1 MMKDTVI
8 KYWIEKAHEDIG
20 SALDNF
26 SAGRLQNAVRDAYF
40 ACFHAVAA
48 LLFKEGQTFK
58 KHKEVRSALHRDL
71 IRVGKINAF
80 WGKHYDWLFD
90 NRQKADYRPLVQFD
104 RDQVQEIIDQ
114 TSAFLREMERL
125 LSEDIA
131 AFGKRTDSE

>member
-1 MMKDTVI
+1 MMNDTII
-8 KYWIEKAHEDIG
+8 KYWIEKANEDIG

-71 IRVGKINAF
+71 IRVGKINPS
-80 WGKHYDWLFD
+80 WGKHYDWLFE
-90 NRQKADYRPLVQFD
+90 NRQKADYRPLVNFD
-104 RDQVQEIIDQ
+104 REQVQEIIDQ
-114 TSAFLREMERL
+114 TSAFLREMKRL
-125 LSEDIA
+125 VLEDIA
-131 AFGKRTDSE
+131 VPGKRANSE

>member
-1 MMKDTVI
+1 MMKDTII

-26 SAGRLQNAVRDAYF
+26 SAGRLQNAIRDAYF

-71 IRVGKINAF
+71 IRVGKINAS
-80 WGKHYDWLFD
+80 WGSIMIGFLK
-90 NRQKADYRPLVQFD
+90 
-104 RDQVQEIIDQ
+104 IDKKRI
-114 TSAFLREMERL
+114 TAHL
-125 LSEDIA
+125 LNSIGIR
-131 AFGKRTDSE
+131 FKKSSIKLQPF

>member
-1 MMKDTVI
+1 MMNDIII

-71 IRVGKINAF
+71 IRVGKINSS
-80 WGKHYDWLFD
+80 WGKHYDWLFELLYFF
-90 NRQKADYRPLVQFD
+90 NYPLLDFRKFNGCPV
-104 RDQVQEIIDQ
+104 
-114 TSAFLREMERL
+114 TSCK
-125 LSEDIA
+125 S
-131 AFGKRTDSE
+131 G